1 MTPDELK
8 RRTRAFALRVIR
20 LADSLPRT
28 RTADVL
34 GRQLLR
40 SGASVGANYRA
51 ACRARSNADFIAK
64 MGIVE
69 EEADETIYWMQL
81 VIDAKLVKPEAM
93 RPLLQEADELLAI
106 TVASVNTARGKPR
119 TERQTRPAA
128 TCRKSAIRNPQS
140 AMAEDPPKVRKQPQ
154 SEARRNG

>member
-20 LADSLPRT
+20 LAESLPRT
-28 RTADVL
+28 RAAEVL

-64 MGIVE
+64 MSIVE
-69 EEADETIYWMQL
+69 EETDETIYWMQL
-81 VIDAKLVKPEAM
+81 LIDAELVKAKAM
-93 RPLLQEADELLAI
+93 HPLLQEADELLAI

-128 TCRKSAIRNPQS
+128 TCRKSAIRNAQS
-140 AMAEDPPKVRKQPQ
+140 AMRKGSAAAQKRQQ
-154 SEARRNG
+154 SEA

>member
-1 MTPDELK
+1 MTPDEFK

-28 RTADVL
+28 RAAEVL

-64 MGIVE
+64 MSIVE
-69 EEADETIYWMQL
+69 EETDETIYWMQL
-81 VIDAKLVKPEAM
+81 LIDAELVKAEAM
-93 RPLLQEADELLAI
+93 GPLLQEADELLAM

-119 TERQTRPAA
+119 TGRQARPAA
-128 TCRKSAIRNPQS
+128 PRRKSAIRNPQS
-140 AMAEDPPKVRKQPQ
+140 AMREGAATARKRQQ
-154 SEARRNG
+154 SEA

>member
-20 LADSLPRT
+20 LAESLPRT
-28 RTADVL
+28 RSADVL

-64 MGIVE
+64 MSIVE
-69 EEADETIYWMQL
+69 EETDETIYWMQL
-81 VIDAKLVKPEAM
+81 LIDAELVKAKAM
-93 RPLLQEADELLAI
+93 HPLLQEADELLAI

-119 TERQTRPAA
+119 TGWQERPVTP
-128 TCRKSAIRNPQS
+128 CRKSAIRNPQS
-140 AMAEDPPKVRKQPQ
+140 AMRDGPATARKRQQ
-154 SEARRNG
+154 SEA

>member
-8 RRTRAFALRVIR
+8 KRTRAFALRIIR

-28 RTADVL
+28 RAAEVL

-64 MGIVE
+64 MSIVE
-69 EEADETIYWMQL
+69 EETDETIYWMQL
-81 VIDAKLVKPEAM
+81 LIDAELVKAKAM
-93 RPLLQEADELLAI
+93 CPLLQEADELLAI

-119 TERQTRPAA
+119 TGRQAQPAA
-128 TCRKSAIRNPQS
+128 PCRKSAIRNPQS
-140 AMAEDPPKVRKQPQ
+140 AMRDGSTTARKRQQ
-154 SEARRNG
+154 SET